1 MTIEEL
7 AKKYAHAIPNSKL
20 VKYYE
25 AAIPQFSMEMI
36 LTMQKEKPLYLSWFV
51 QCMCKYCY
59 CKFTGARACYCGYL

>member
-36 LTMQKEKPLYLSWFV
+36 LTMQKEKPLSL
-51 QCMCKYCY
+51 
-59 CKFTGARACYCGYL
+59 L